1 TKDAWSTDTHEIND
15 PFAHDADSDDGTCTV
30 RRPSQDEDEHGLLHS
45 TNTEYGRHPGRPLSW
60 GSERRPSGIGA
71 PQELEDDEHAGNEAH
86 RRRSSAPYPEYE
98 SMPSTYSLQEYAATQ
113 DTGYEGHRKGNYS
126 FSGGDGR

>member
-15 PFAHDADSDDGTCTV
+15 PFAHDADSDDGTRTV

-45 TNTEYGRHPGRPLSW
+45 SNTEYGRHPGRPLSW
-60 GSERRPSGIGA
+60 GSERRPSDIGA
-71 PQELEDDEHAGNEAH
+71 PQELEDDEHARNEAH

-98 SMPSTYSLQEYAATQ
+98 SMPSTHSLQEYAATQ
-113 DTGYEGHRKGNYS
+113 DIGYGGHRKGNYS